1 MTVLP
6 SLTAKFISQSKLNI
20 DNTFSST
27 FSSTLSALVLKPS
40 CDVLKLSSIK
50 PLARQQT
57 RGFTA
62 HALGVAEALLT
73 GDVLSGCIIKP
84 LMQQKN
90 QQVHHSHA
98 CECECV

>member
-20 DNTFSST
+20 DNT

>member
-20 DNTFSST
+20 DNT

-90 QQVHHSHA
+90 QQVHHSQA